1 MINKKRA
8 IVYCIIIGLIIS
20 YLVGR
25 KVLFIE
31 NYTGIEID
39 TEAVQSVTIF
49 SKHLNKEYTTE
60 DSEDIEKVI
69 EFLQSLKIR
78 ERNLYETIMGENFA
92 LLITRRFTIRLY
104 SGEAGNDSNL
114 IMEIIVLP
122 TVPTGRIVI
131 DGKGYKLSND
141 TNSAYNDIY
150 DLYYLI
156 KGEKA
161 K

>member
-92 LLITRRFTIRLY
+92 LLTTRRFTIRLY

-122 TVPTGRIVI
+122 TGRIVI
-131 DGKGYKLSND
+131 DGKGYQLSDD
-141 TNSAYNDIY
+141 TNSAYHDMFH
-150 DLYYLI
+150 LYSLI
-156 KGEKA
+156 EGEKTQ
-161 K
+161 